1 MTTSWQWSDSSP
13 REFKKTCNNATSN
26 SYGPRQCFPLVV
38 ILKSLLPVIV
48 PADIP
53 QLEDDQ
59 AEVFSQSQSSLLG
72 VAASRSHHPELLAV
86 AILKEKAVYHHLE
99 QRWERVQYIV
109 VQLTSWQ
116 SCSVS
121 ELPVTCL
128 ALFRLYSLLPH
139 NLVSLWNITLL
150 MPTNHK
156 MRQGITSMHFKFS
169 PTQHCASTLDPR
181 FDLLSILSPFLM
193 NGSKEL
199 KSSHMLPTGRR
210 YAPPIVTK
218 LLPNGPLFSIRGE
231 QIIWY
236 SNIIWIIFE
245 YQNIRIR
252 IRSIFSNRIIFVFV
266 FGWFFQTE

>member
-1 MTTSWQWSDSSP
+1 MI
-13 REFKKTCNNATSN
+13 RHRALENYKKKTCNNATTN

-48 PADIP
+48 RADIP

-86 AILKEKAVYHHLE
+86 AILKEKAVYHHLG

-139 NLVSLWNITLL
+139 NLVSL
-150 MPTNHK
+150 
-156 MRQGITSMHFKFS
+156 
-169 PTQHCASTLDPR
+169 
-181 FDLLSILSPFLM
+181 
-193 NGSKEL
+193 
-199 KSSHMLPTGRR
+199 
-210 YAPPIVTK
+210 
-218 LLPNGPLFSIRGE
+218 
-231 QIIWY
+231 
-236 SNIIWIIFE
+236 
-245 YQNIRIR
+245 
-252 IRSIFSNRIIFVFV
+252 
-266 FGWFFQTE
+266 